1 MTKNT
6 FSVVRGVKE
15 SFRENPKSIQDVRF
29 DICLRYGSVQK
40 DAQIQQEL

>member
-6 FSVVRGVKE
+6 FSVVRGVME
-15 SFRENPKSIQDVRF
+15 SFREIQKIIQDVRF

-40 DAQIQQEL
+40 DAQIQKEL